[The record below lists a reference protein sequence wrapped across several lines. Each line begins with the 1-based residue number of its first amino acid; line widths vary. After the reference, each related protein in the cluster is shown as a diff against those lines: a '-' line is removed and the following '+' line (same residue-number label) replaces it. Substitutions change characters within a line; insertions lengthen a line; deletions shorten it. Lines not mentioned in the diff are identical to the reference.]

1 MGIRLSAIK
10 HHGKLTMLLFAL
22 LLTISSCQYG
32 ENVLCNRT
40 PLYAKGFDIPNLIKI
55 LNPKDSFNLNDTL
68 WMRIEAPTSFFAE
81 NKSCNLTGNE
91 ISLRPQIVT
100 RYNGKNDEVIF
111 GFYTIVPKIGRS
123 RGSEFIDYYFEKN
136 GESFVAE
143 FGVILDESALNEI
156 GSIDKTGEYPIRIGS
171 VLDEGCTYDDDACA
185 VGKKRH
191 PYNRGFYIN
200 TSFQGGQKIWKINMR
215 P

>member
-1 MGIRLSAIK
+1 MK
-10 HHGKLTMLLFAL
+10 KLLTYSVLLFAL

-40 PLYAKGFDIPNLIKI
+40 PLYTKGFDIPNLITI
-55 LNPKDSFNLNDTL
+55 LNPKDTFNLYDTL
-68 WMRIEAPTSFFAE
+68 WMQVVVPTSFFADKRSCKFE
-81 NKSCNLTGNE
+81 SNELGLGIDVISHYSNKKYLS
-91 ISLRPQIVT
+91 
-100 RYNGKNDEVIF
+100 IF
-111 GFYTIVPKIGRS
+111 GFFNIIPKTGTYSGKPSGIYNFPKTSGM
-123 RGSEFIDYYFEKN
+123 YM
-136 GESFVAE
+136 AE
-143 FGVILDESALNEI
+143 YGVILHDSTLTEI
-156 GSIDKTGEYPIRIGS
+156 GSIDQTGEYPIRILS